1 MSGLPGADR
10 VAAGVRRRVELAR
23 HRGDAVRCPLC
34 DGRFDAFKHAWNR
47 AQAICWR
54 CGAHERH
61 RFTWLVL
68 EQRPELLDRAGSLL
82 HFAPEYA
89 IERRLRERTDLRYVT
104 TDLDPAKGELVLDLE
119 ALDLPD
125 GAFDAVL
132 CSHVLEHVPDDA
144 AAMRELRRIVAPGGW
159 ALVMV
164 PIDHGRAATY
174 EDPSITTPEA
184 RRDAFWQED
193 HVRLYAP
200 DVADR
205 LTAAGFAVERVQAGE
220 ALGLETVLRH
230 GLLAGEEL
238 HLCSVS

>member
-1 MSGLPGADR
+1 MSR
-10 VAAGVRRRVELAR
+10 IRAGVRRRVEIAR
-23 HRGDAVRCPLC
+23 HRGDAVACPLC
-34 DGRFDAFKHAWNR
+34 GGRFDSFKAAWNR
-47 AQAICWR
+47 EQAICWR

-68 EQRPELLDRAGSLL
+68 EQRPELLGRARSLL

-89 IERRLRERTDLRYVT
+89 LERRLRERSDLRYVT
-104 TDLDPAKGELVLDLE
+104 TDLDPAKGALVLDLE

-125 GAFDAVL
+125 ASFDAVL
-132 CSHVLEHVPDDA
+132 CSHVLEHVGDDA
-144 AAMRELRRIVAPGGW
+144 RAMRELRRIVAPGGW

-164 PIDHGRAATY
+164 PIDHGRSQTY
-174 EDPSITTPEA
+174 EDASITTPEA
-184 RRDAFWQED
+184 RREAFWQDD

-205 LTAAGFAVERVQAGE
+205 LAAAGFAVERVRAGE
-220 ALGLETVLRH
+220 ALGPESVGRH

>member
-1 MSGLPGADR
+1 MTVR
-10 VAAGVRRRVELAR
+10 AAVRRRIELAR
-23 HRGDAVRCPLC
+23 HRGDAVECPLC
-34 DGRFDAFKHAWNR
+34 GGRFDAFKPAWNR
-47 AQAICWR
+47 ANAICWR

-61 RFTWLVL
+61 RATWLFL
-68 EQRPELLDRAGSLL
+68 QGRPALLGDARSLL

-89 IERRLRERTDLRYVT
+89 LERRLRELGGLRYVT
-104 TDLDPAKGELVLDLE
+104 GDLDPALGELELDLT
-119 ALDLPD
+119 ALELPD
-125 GAFDAVL
+125 GAFDAIL

-144 AAMRELRRIVAPGGW
+144 RAMRELRRIVAPGGW

-164 PIDHGRAATY
+164 PIDHGRATTY
-174 EDPSITTPEA
+174 EDPSIVTPEA

-205 LTAAGFAVERVQAGE
+205 LSAAGFRVERVQAGV

>member
-1 MSGLPGADR
+1 MSR
-10 VAAGVRRRVELAR
+10 VATTVRRRVELAR
-23 HRGDAVRCPLC
+23 HRGDAVRCPVC
-34 DGRFDAFKHAWNR
+34 DSRFDAFKPAWNR

-68 EQRPELLDRAGSLL
+68 EQRPELLGRARSLL
-82 HFAPEYA
+82 HFAPEHA
-89 IERRLRERTDLRYVT
+89 LERRLRERADLRYVT
-104 TDLDPAKGELVLDLE
+104 TDLDPEKGELQLDLS
-119 ALDLPD
+119 ALALPD
-125 GAFDAVL
+125 AAFDAVL

-144 AAMRELRRIVAPGGW
+144 RAMRELRRIVSPGGW

-164 PIDHGRAATY
+164 PIDHGRTETY
-174 EDPSITTPEA
+174 EDPSLSTPQQRREA
-184 RRDAFWQED
+184 YWQED

-205 LTAAGFAVERVQAGE
+205 LSTAGFDRVERVQAGE

>member
-1 MSGLPGADR
+1 MRAVDGL
-10 VAAGVRRRVELAR
+10 RRRVEITR

-34 DGRFDAFKHAWNR
+34 DGRFDAFKPAWNR

-68 EQRPELLDRAGSLL
+68 EQRPELLERARSLL
-82 HFAPEYA
+82 HFAPEHA
-89 IERRLRERTDLRYVT
+89 LERRLRHRPGLRYVT
-104 TDLDPAKGELVLDLE
+104 ADLDPAQGELQLDLQ

-125 GAFDAVL
+125 GAFDGVL

-144 AAMRELRRIVAPGGW
+144 LAMRELRRITAPGGW

-164 PIDHGRAATY
+164 PIDHGRTTTY
-174 EDPSITTPEA
+174 EDAAITTPAA
-184 RRDAFWQED
+184 RREAFWQDD

-200 DVADR
+200 DVAQR
-205 LTAAGFAVERVQAGE
+205 LAAAGFAVERVQAGE
-220 ALGLETVLRH
+220 ALGLEAVLRH

-238 HLCSVS
+238 HLCSVV

>member
-1 MSGLPGADR
+1 VSGAAR
-10 VAAGVRRRVELAR
+10 VAAAVRRRAEYAR

-34 DGRFDAFKHAWNR
+34 DGRWDAFKPAWNR
-47 AQAICWR
+47 AQALCWR

-68 EQRPELLDRAGSLL
+68 EGRPELLDRASSLL
-82 HFAPEYA
+82 HFAPEHA
-89 IERRLRERTDLRYVT
+89 LERRLRGRPGLRYVT
-104 TDLDPAKGELVLDLE
+104 ADLDPGKGELQLDLT

-125 GAFDAVL
+125 AAFDAVL

-144 AAMRELRRIVAPGGW
+144 RAMRELRRILAPGGW

-164 PIDHGRAATY
+164 PIDHGRATTY
-174 EDPSITTPEA
+174 EDPSLTTPAQRREA
-184 RRDAFWQED
+184 YWQED

-205 LTAAGFAVERVQAGE
+205 LAAAGFDRVERVQAGAE
-220 ALGLETVLRH
+220 LGERTVLRH

>member
-1 MSGLPGADR
+1 MSGVGR
-10 VAAGVRRRVELAR
+10 VSAGVRRRVEIAR

-34 DGRFDAFKHAWNR
+34 DGRFDAFKPAWNR

-61 RFTWLVL
+61 RFTWLLL
-68 EQRPELLDRAGSLL
+68 EQRPELLDRARSLL

-104 TDLDPAKGELVLDLE
+104 TDLDPTKGELVLDLE

-132 CSHVLEHVPDDA
+132 CSHVLEHVSDDA
-144 AAMRELRRIVAPGGW
+144 RAMRELRRIVAPGGW

-164 PIDHGRAATY
+164 PIDQGRAFTY
-174 EDPSITTPEA
+174 EDPSITTPDG

-205 LTAAGFAVERVQAGE
+205 LAAAGFAVERVQAGE
-220 ALGLETVLRH
+220 ALGPPVVLRH

>member
-1 MSGLPGADR
+1 MNRLRAGL
-10 VAAGVRRRVELAR
+10 RRRVELAR
-23 HRGDAVRCPLC
+23 HRGDAVACPLC
-34 DGRFDAFKHAWNR
+34 GSRFDHFKPAWNR

-68 EQRPELLDRAGSLL
+68 QQRPELLERARSLL
-82 HFAPEYA
+82 HFAPEHA
-89 IERRLRERTDLRYVT
+89 LERRLRGRPGLRYVT
-104 TDLDPAKGELVLDLE
+104 TDLDPAKGELQLDLE
-119 ALDLPD
+119 ALDLTD

-132 CSHVLEHVPDDA
+132 CSHVLEHVADDA
-144 AAMRELRRIVAPGGW
+144 RAMRELRRITAPGGW

-164 PIDHGRAATY
+164 PIDHGRETTY
-174 EDPSITTPEA
+174 EDPAIVTPEG
-184 RRDAFWQED
+184 RRAAFWQDD

-205 LTAAGFAVERVQAGE
+205 LAAAGFAVERVRAGE
-220 ALGLETVLRH
+220 ALGPDAVLAH

-238 HLCSVS
+238 HLCSVL